1 MLPLQHKKSPNLW
14 LKKEWEHESP
24 ATRKASS
31 GRKLIK
37 MISKYT
43 FCYWNVHLNQS
54 LVQPVLCAKYIC
66 DQKPKNTP
74 INVKRTRL
82 FISQK
87 IIGTCTT
94 LPNSSQTEIPI
105 FPTMHFFLH
114 FYFFFSVRWGYL
126 VLHESFEKQYLNGH
140 STTTFSTLSLG
151 RHE

>member
-37 MISKYT
+37 MISNYA
-43 FCYWNVHLNQS
+43 FCYWNVHLNHS

-74 INVKRTRL
+74 INVKHTRL

-94 LPNSSQTEIPI
+94 LSNSSQTEIPI

-114 FYFFFSVRWGYL
+114 FYFFFCALR
-126 VLHESFEKQYLNGH
+126 
-140 STTTFSTLSLG
+140 LSSATWVFWKTIPQWTQ
-151 RHE
+151 HNNIFYIITW